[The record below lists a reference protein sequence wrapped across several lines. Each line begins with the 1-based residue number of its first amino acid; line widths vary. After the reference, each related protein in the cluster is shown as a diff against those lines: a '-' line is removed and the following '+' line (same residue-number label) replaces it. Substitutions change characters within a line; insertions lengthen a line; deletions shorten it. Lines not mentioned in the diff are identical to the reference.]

1 MTRLAR
7 QAPPF
12 RAGKD
17 SADRVA
23 VLEFS
28 ILSRRMRMRR
38 DEGQDMGDASPG
50 MLRGCSRRV
59 SPDGLWIE
67 PHWRS
72 EAGTRRSDSEVAQ
85 CRA

>member
-1 MTRLAR
+1 
-7 QAPPF
+7 
-12 RAGKD
+12 
-17 SADRVA
+17 
-23 VLEFS
+23 
-28 ILSRRMRMRR
+28 MRR